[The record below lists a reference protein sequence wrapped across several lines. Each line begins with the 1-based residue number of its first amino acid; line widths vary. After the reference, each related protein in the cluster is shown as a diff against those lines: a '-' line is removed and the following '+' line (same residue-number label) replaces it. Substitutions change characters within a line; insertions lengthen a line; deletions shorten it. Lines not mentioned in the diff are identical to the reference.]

1 MESTHFGPQPGVEA
15 VLDLPA
21 VIGVRAIRFA
31 VAGVAGMRGCL
42 IQHDLAFVI
51 RFFALEVLPGG
62 TFPRVDLRMIGKSGD
77 VELFRITL
85 GKGMCAN

>member
-1 MESTHFGPQPGVEA
+1 MESAHFGPQPGVEA

-42 IQHDLAFVI
+42 IQHDLA
-51 RFFALEVLPGG
+51 
-62 TFPRVDLRMIGKSGD
+62 S
-77 VELFRITL
+77 
-85 GKGMCAN
+85 